1 LTESVNGESD
11 DPLVVALLERAMVRI
26 RAELYALSDASFP
39 GLRTRHYRM
48 LAMLPPGGERLTR
61 LAGVSGLTKQALAQA
76 LEPLQAGGYVEVV
89 PDPSDGRARL
99 VRLTDRGR
107 QANDAVRSHLAAVER
122 EWAGRVGEER
132 YAVARAVLADLPPG
146 PG

>member
-1 LTESVNGESD
+1 MTESVNGD
-11 DPLVVALLERAMVRI
+11 GDPLVVVLLEHAMHRI

-39 GLRTRHYRM
+39 GLRTRHYR
-48 LAMLPPGGERLTR
+48 LLSMLPPGGERLSR
-61 LAGVSGLTKQALAQA
+61 MAAASGLTKQALAQA

-99 VRLTDRGR
+99 VRLTERGR
-107 QANDAVRSHLAAVER
+107 TVNGTVRAHLAAVER

-132 YAVARAVLADLPPG
+132 YAVARAVLADLTPG
-146 PG
+146 PA